1 MAFATD
7 KMSSKLTLDSYER
20 LLEALRS
27 FDWPSGIQNF
37 RAEKSVLL
45 NEYLFSNFP
54 AYQAAANMTPVMK
67 MPLDISQS
75 RVSFEWW
82 STVARVNM
90 TPLQYLMGLE
100 YEERATILMEE
111 NGYQASVIGD
121 SKKTRKAIIFSPY
134 TNMLLINAGD
144 FRQEADYWDALRK
157 NQPEYGLQNSTQTG
171 TVRVNDIPTF
181 QEKIPDKA
189 TFLEILSWYYE
200 GAIKSPKTR
209 EHSRCID
216 SSIIVYREI
225 LYGYI
230 KAAISQFARETGRRE
245 DPSRINSE
253 LRNLFQLSNAAYQG
267 NGIYINCELGID
279 GKTNQPAIF
288 YIPAAN
294 APNCSRIA
302 GYITET
308 SRRLIDIFRS
318 WLIPA
323 APFLKTMAEITGY
336 DFSNFQKI
344 LRLIGRNFLGNDFRK
359 AICTEEVAANSDD
372 VESEDSKKEHT
383 RVKPVVIIEIPN
395 NPTLVQFVANFL
407 YEIYR
412 QGQGF
417 FYICHG
423 SMEVQ
428 IEGNLYSPSVK
439 VSDDLIMRF
448 NRNAD
453 VKKINEIN
461 SSIFLVR
468 NYSENNLL
476 SKYWSSF
483 VLDDYRG
490 ATVNITSELNYIN
503 EKQREHK
510 RKFVNELISGRNV
523 SIPDNDIL
531 PGWPID
537 PVYRSNMQYVFVTTD
552 ANRVKNELNLNTSYC
567 EVISLH
573 CPEDITPPVVESP
586 TEAFVLLM
594 MAMFHTVDY
603 YVFHEKFDQLP
614 PKQDAPAQENREEQL
629 RRFLNEC
636 CVVDTKAIEKCIANI
651 PPETDLTIFKGDGSG
666 NATDLQK
673 KWEIDSLPATAGRDF
688 YAVYRLWCLVN
699 NIESEFSDNS
709 KDISRFSAELQKQ
722 AQVYEPEGNDY
733 RKIFCG
739 RRMMNCLYEGKCS
752 SYKRLALSAEWGKVS
767 AAKSQRFVYGI
778 SIRLE
783 AFNAL
788 EKKYNGEQDTA
799 LLEQDKQKKK
809 EAFMRN
815 LEIFL
820 RHMLDDA
827 ALFPESAALQQLRMK
842 VGQI

>member
-20 LLEALRS
+20 LLETLRT
-27 FDWPSGIQNF
+27 FDWPAGSQNF

-45 NEYLFSNFP
+45 NKYLFSNFST
-54 AYQAAANMTPVMK
+54 YQEAANTSPVMK
-67 MPLDISQS
+67 MTPDISQS
-75 RVSFEWW
+75 RVSSDWRN
-82 STVARVNM
+82 TADRVNM

-100 YEERATILMEE
+100 YEERATILMEA

-134 TNMLLINAGD
+134 TNKLLMTAGD

-157 NQPEYGLQNSTQTG
+157 NQLEYGLQNSTQTG
-171 TVRVNDIPTF
+171 TVRGNDIPTF
-181 QEKIPDKA
+181 QEKAPDKD

-200 GAIKSPKTR
+200 GAIKSPKMR

-216 SSIIVYREI
+216 PSIIVYREI
-225 LYGYI
+225 LCSYI
-230 KAAISQFARETGRRE
+230 QTAISQFATETGRRE

-253 LRNLFQLSNAAYQG
+253 LRNLFQLSYAAY
-267 NGIYINCELGID
+267 NCKLGID
-279 GKTNQPAIF
+279 CKTNQPLNL
-288 YIPAAN
+288 YICIAN
-294 APNCSRIA
+294 ALNCSHYVA
-302 GYITET
+302 YITET
-308 SRRLIDIFRS
+308 SRCLIDIFRS

-323 APFLKTMAEITGY
+323 APFSKTMAEITGY

-428 IEGNLYSPSVK
+428 IEGNLYLPSVK
-439 VSDDLIMRF
+439 VSDDLVMRV
-448 NRNAD
+448 NRNED
-453 VKKINEIN
+453 VKTLNGIN

-468 NYSENNLL
+468 NYSENDLL
-476 SKYWSSF
+476 SKHWSNF
-483 VLDDYRG
+483 VLDDYLG
-490 ATVNITSELNYIN
+490 TTVNITSELNYIN

-537 PVYRSNMQYVFVTTD
+537 PIYRSNMQYVFVTTD

-573 CPEDITPPVVESP
+573 CPEVITPPVIESP

-614 PKQDAPAQENREEQL
+614 QRQDAPAQGNREEPL

-636 CVVDTKAIEKCIANI
+636 CVVETKAIEKCIANI

-709 KDISRFSAELQKQ
+709 KDISRFSAVLQKL
-722 AQVYEPEGNDY
+722 AQVYELEGKDY

-739 RRMMNCLYEGKCS
+739 RRMMNCPYAEECS

-778 SIRLE
+778 SIRSE

-815 LEIFL
+815 LESFL

-842 VGQI
+842 GWQI

>member
-20 LLEALRS
+20 LLETLRS
-27 FDWPSGIQNF
+27 FDWSAGSQNF

-45 NEYLFSNFP
+45 NKYLFSNFST
-54 AYQAAANMTPVMK
+54 YQEAANTSPVMK
-67 MPLDISQS
+67 MTPDISQS
-75 RVSFEWW
+75 RVSSDWRN
-82 STVARVNM
+82 TADRVNM
-90 TPLQYLMGLE
+90 TALQYLMGLA

-111 NGYQASVIGD
+111 NGYQASVVGD
-121 SKKTRKAIIFSPY
+121 SKKTRKVIVFSPY
-134 TNMLLINAGD
+134 TNKYLITAED
-144 FRQEADYWDALRK
+144 FRQEADYWDALRQNPK
-157 NQPEYGLQNSTQTG
+157 YGLQNSTQTG
-171 TVRVNDIPTF
+171 TVRINDIPTF
-181 QEKIPDKA
+181 QEKAPDKD

-216 SSIIVYREI
+216 LSIIVYREI

-230 KAAISQFARETGRRE
+230 KAAISQFAMETGRRE
-245 DPSRINSE
+245 DSSRINSE

-267 NGIYINCELGID
+267 NGIYIDCKLGID
-279 GKTNQPAIF
+279 GRTNQPFIL

-294 APNCSRIA
+294 APNCSLIA

-308 SRRLIDIFRS
+308 SRCLIDIFRS

-323 APFLKTMAEITGY
+323 VPFLKTMAEITGY

-417 FYICHG
+417 FSICQNNTG
-423 SMEVQ
+423 VR
-428 IEGNLYSPSVK
+428 IEGYLYSQSVPG
-439 VSDDLIMRF
+439 SDPMIMHV
-448 NRNAD
+448 NRSVDAENL
-453 VKKINEIN
+453 NRIN

-468 NYSENNLL
+468 NYSENDLL
-476 SKYWSSF
+476 SKHWSNF
-483 VLDDYRG
+483 VLDDYLG
-490 ATVNITSELNYIN
+490 TTVNITSELNYIN

-573 CPEDITPPVVESP
+573 CPEVITPPVVESP

-614 PKQDAPAQENREEQL
+614 QRQDAPAQGNREELL

-673 KWEIDSLPATAGRDF
+673 EWGIESLRATAGRDF

-709 KDISRFSAELQKQ
+709 KDISRFSAVLQKL
-722 AQVYEPEGNDY
+722 AQVYELEGKDY
-733 RKIFCG
+733 RKVFCG
-739 RRMMNCLYEGKCS
+739 RRMMKCPYAEKCL
-752 SYKRLALSAEWGKVS
+752 SYKRLTLGAEWET
-767 AAKSQRFVYGI
+767 AATAKSRRFVYGI